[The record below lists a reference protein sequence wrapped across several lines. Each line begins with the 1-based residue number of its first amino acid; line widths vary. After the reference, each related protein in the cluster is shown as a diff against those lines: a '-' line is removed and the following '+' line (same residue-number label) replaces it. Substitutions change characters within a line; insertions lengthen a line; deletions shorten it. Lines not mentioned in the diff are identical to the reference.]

1 LKPTL
6 LVMAAGIGSRF
17 GGDKQL
23 EPVGPGGETLLDYS
37 VFDALRAGF
46 ARVVFVI
53 RRDIA
58 ERFHETIGRR
68 YEGRIEIAY
77 AFQELDDL
85 PDGFPAP
92 GARTKPWGTG
102 QAVLAA
108 RRLVDSPFA
117 VINADD
123 YYGADSF
130 QQLGRFLGAPERALA
145 PEDYAL
151 VAFRLRDTVSE
162 HGSVARGICA
172 IDADSRLTSITEV
185 TGIDR
190 APGGGFLAP
199 GASGPRHFTGDEPV
213 SLNLWGFTPSLFGR
227 LEERFRAFLAA
238 RGQEPGAEFFL
249 PDAVNDLMS
258 AGRVRVVALPT
269 RSQWFG
275 LTYKQDKPHLERR
288 LREFAESGA
297 YPARLWA

>member
-1 LKPTL
+1 LRPTL
-6 LVMAAGIGSRF
+6 LVMAAGTGSRF

-23 EPVGPGGETLLDYS
+23 EPVGPGAETLLDYS

-46 ARVVFVI
+46 SRAVFVI

-58 ERFHETIGRR
+58 DRFHEAIGRR

-77 AFQELDDL
+77 AFQDLHDL
-85 PDGFPAP
+85 PDGFLVPA
-92 GARTKPWGTG
+92 GRTKPWGTG

-108 RRLVDSPFA
+108 RRLVESPFA

-130 QQLGRFLGAPERALA
+130 QQLGRFLAAPERALE
-145 PEDYAL
+145 PEVFAL

-162 HGSVARGICA
+162 HGSVARGICTLA
-172 IDADSRLTSITEV
+172 EDGKLASITEV

-199 GASGPRHFTGDEPV
+199 GLHEPQRFTGEEPV
-213 SLNLWGFTPSLFGR
+213 SLNLWGFTPSLFEP
-227 LEERFRAFLAA
+227 LQERFRAFLAA
-238 RGQEPGAEFFL
+238 RGQEAGAEFFL
-249 PDAVNDLMS
+249 PDAVNELMS
-258 AGRVRVVALPT
+258 AGRAGVLALPT

-288 LREFAESGA
+288 LREFAERGE

>member
-37 VFDALRAGF
+37 VFDAIRSGF
-46 ARVVFVI
+46 GRVVFVI
-53 RRDIA
+53 RRDMA
-58 ERFHETIGRR
+58 ERFHEAIGRR
-68 YEGRIEIAY
+68 YEGRLEVAY
-77 AFQELDDL
+77 AFQEIHDL
-85 PDGFPAP
+85 PAGFSVTE
-92 GARTKPWGTG
+92 GRTKPWGTG

-108 RRLVDSPFA
+108 APLVETPFA

-130 QQLGRFLGAPERALA
+130 AQLGAFLSSPDRAER
-145 PEDYAL
+145 PQVYAL

-172 IDADSRLTSITEV
+172 IGADGSLTKVTEV

-190 APGGGFLAP
+190 APDGGFRAP
-199 GASGPRHFTGDEPV
+199 GPDGERRLTGDEPV
-213 SLNLWGFTPSLFGR
+213 SLNFWGFTPSLFGD
-227 LEERFRAFLAA
+227 LHERFRAFLRE
-238 RGQEPGAEFFL
+238 RGQKPGAEFFL
-249 PDAVNDLMS
+249 PDAVNELM
-258 AGRVRVVALPT
+258 AGGRVSVKALHT
-269 RSQWFG
+269 RSSWFG
-275 LTYKQDKPHLERR
+275 LTYKADKPRLEER
-288 LREFAESGA
+288 LREMAARGE
-297 YPARLWA
+297 YPAPLWS